1 MFHDDINI
9 TRLRRRT
16 GEKWKHYGDDVLP
29 AWVADMDFDVAPP
42 IRTALEGRL
51 GNDDLGYPMLK
62 RRSGLHE
69 LFAERVAARF
79 DWCVEPNQVEILNDV
94 VQGIYI
100 CLQTMSAPGEGAVI
114 QTPIYPPFLHA
125 VDLTGRRGVLCPLQA
140 GDARFEIDFDQLET
154 SIDRT
159 TRLLLFCN
167 PHNPTGR
174 AFDHGELER
183 IADIAC
189 RHDLVIVSDEIHAD
203 LVLDDQAHIPIA
215 TLGPEVAARTVTLM
229 SASKAFNIA
238 GLCIAFAAIGN
249 ASLQQR
255 FNSIPPHTR
264 GGFNTLSMAAVRAA
278 WTESQSWLADA
289 LLYLAANRDYVAD
302 YCRVHWPDVIHLP
315 PEATYLAWLDMRP
328 LELTPAAYEFFLDQ
342 ARVALSD
349 GKAFGDVG
357 EGYVRLN
364 FATSRPLLDQILT
377 CMNDALGNS

>member
-1 MFHDDINI
+1 MFHDDINL

-16 GEKWKHYGDDVLP
+16 GEKWKRYAADVLP

-42 IRTALEGRL
+42 IRAALEQCV
-51 GNDDLGYPMLK
+51 GNDDLGYPMLR

-69 LFAERVAARF
+69 LFAERVAERF
-79 DWCVEPNQVEILNDV
+79 DWHIEPNQVEILNDV

-100 CLQTMSAPGEGAVI
+100 CLQTMSAPGQGAVI

-125 VDLTGRRGVLCPLQA
+125 VDLTGRRSVLCPLDP
-140 GDARFEIDFDQLET
+140 GRTRFEIDFERLEAAL
-154 SIDRT
+154 DPD

-174 AFDHGELER
+174 VFDRTELER
-183 IADIAC
+183 LAEIAC

-203 LVLDDQAHIPIA
+203 LVLGDQPHVPIA
-215 TLGPEVAARTVTLM
+215 TLGSEIAARTVTLM

-238 GLCIAFAAIGN
+238 GLCIAFAAIGDT
-249 ASLQQR
+249 ALQQR
-255 FNSIPPHTR
+255 FNSMPPHTR
-264 GGFNTLSMAAVRAA
+264 GGFNALSMAAVRAA
-278 WTESQSWLADA
+278 WTQSQAWLDDA
-289 LLYLAANRDYVAD
+289 VRYLRANRDHVAD
-302 YCRVHWPDVIHLP
+302 YCRRHWPEVVHLP

-328 LELTPAAYEFFLDQ
+328 LELAPSAYEFFLND

-364 FATSRPLLDQILT
+364 FATSRALLDEILT
-377 CMNDALGNS
+377 CMNDALDNM

>member
-16 GEKWKHYGDDVLP
+16 GEKWQHYDDDILP

-42 IRTALEGRL
+42 IRAALQRRL
-51 GNDDLGYPMLK
+51 GNDDLGYPLLK

-69 LFAERVAARF
+69 LFVERVAARF
-79 DWCVEPNQVEILNDV
+79 DWQVEPDQVEILNDV

-125 VDLTGRRGVLCPLQA
+125 VDLTGRRGVICPLQA
-140 GDARFEIDFDQLET
+140 GDTRFEIDFDQLET

-167 PHNPTGR
+167 PHNPIGR
-174 AFDHGELER
+174 VFDHGELER
-183 IADIAC
+183 IAEIAC
-189 RHDLVIVSDEIHAD
+189 QHDLVIVSDEIHAD
-203 LVLDDQAHIPIA
+203 LVLADQPHIPIA

-238 GLCIAFAAIGN
+238 GLCIAFAAIGD

-255 FNSIPPHTR
+255 FNTMPSHTR

-278 WTESQSWLADA
+278 WTESQPWLTDA
-289 LLYLAANRDYVAD
+289 LRYLSANRDYVAD
-302 YCRVHWPDVIHLP
+302 YCDTHWPDVVHLP
-315 PEATYLAWLDMRP
+315 PQATYLAWLDMRP
-328 LELTPAAYEFFLDQ
+328 LELTPCPYEFFLDK
-342 ARVALSD
+342 ARIALSD

-364 FATSRPLLDQILT
+364 FATSRTLLDQILNR
-377 CMNDALGNS
+377 MDDALGER